1 MSPPISKEN
10 KDILQKMI
18 IDTIAMLC
26 RSHFEKEPYFRLDGV
41 VGLTLSSDDVVL
53 INMHK
58 EVENET
64 ALISHVRKRPLDE
77 KELNSE
83 DIKRRKT
90 KREQE
95 DDSDWVDLTDHDIEV
110 KEEVDEPNY
119 ETLPDNTAR
128 LEDDNNRQEDH
139 SQDDRQTDTPPKNN
153 WPGLAGSSTSSAEF
167 CAPVVGKIVA
177 TPLSTISTLSTTG
190 VTSAGSTKQVRD
202 KRTCQ
207 LCLKRFPSSA
217 HVHRHMVVHTKEKRY
232 ACLYCDVRYSQ
243 KTHLTSHIAKKH
255 PEISPF
261 SCDCCSMK
269 FKSYKEMK
277 EHRNTNHFLS
287 LA

>member
-190 VTSAGSTKQVRD
+190 VTSAGSTKQVRIYLL
-202 KRTCQ
+202 RIFLPLTHPSP
-207 LCLKRFPSSA
+207 LK
-217 HVHRHMVVHTKEKRY
+217 
-232 ACLYCDVRYSQ
+232 
-243 KTHLTSHIAKKH
+243 
-255 PEISPF
+255 F
-261 SCDCCSMK
+261 STIPK
-269 FKSYKEMK
+269 
-277 EHRNTNHFLS
+277 
-287 LA
+287 